1 MTGDASRATVMSL
14 VDIPRR
20 ALSVDEA
27 AAAVEAAVKA
37 RLVESYTA
45 LVDATD
51 IAVDTLISVALYGR
65 REEARV
71 SAAKEILDRSGLTP
85 EIRVAIDTSGSERE
99 TRFAELRRRLDNM
112 RTSLTTPLE
121 LGDGQADTA

>member
-1 MTGDASRATVMSL
+1 M
-14 VDIPRR
+14 DIPRR
-20 ALSVDEA
+20 VISVDEA

-37 RLVESYTA
+37 RLVASYTA

-51 IAVDTLISVALYGR
+51 IAVDTLTNIALYGR

-71 SAAKEILDRSGLTP
+71 MAAREILDRSGLTP
-85 EIRVAIDTSGSERE
+85 EIRVAIDTTGSERDARL
-99 TRFAELRRRLDNM
+99 TELRRRLDSM

-121 LGDGQADTA
+121 LDQPDTA

>member
-1 MTGDASRATVMSL
+1 MAL

-20 ALSVDEA
+20 ILSTDEA

-51 IAVDTLISVALYGR
+51 IAVETLINIALYGR
-65 REEARV
+65 REDARV
-71 SAAKEILDRSGLTP
+71 QAAKEILDRSGLTP
-85 EIRVAIDTSGSERE
+85 EIRVAIDTNGSERD
-99 TRFAELRRRLDNM
+99 TRIAALRLRLDAM

-121 LGDGQADTA
+121 LEQPETA

>member
-1 MTGDASRATVMSL
+1 M
-14 VDIPRR
+14 DIPRR
-20 ALSVDEA
+20 VLSVDEA

-51 IAVDTLISVALYGR
+51 IAVEALANVVLYGR

-71 SAAKEILDRSGLTP
+71 MAAREILDRAGLTP
-85 EIRVAIDTSGSERE
+85 EIRVAVDTSGSERDA
-99 TRFAELRRRLDNM
+99 RMAALRARLDAM

-121 LGDGQADTA
+121 LDQPDTA

>member
-1 MTGDASRATVMSL
+1 MEL

-20 ALSVDEA
+20 VLSVDEA

-51 IAVDTLISVALYGR
+51 IAVTTLIDIALYGR
-65 REEARV
+65 REDARV
-71 SAAKEILDRSGLTP
+71 QAAKEILDRSGLTP
-85 EIRVAIDTSGSERE
+85 EIRVAIDASGSERDA
-99 TRFAELRRRLDNM
+99 RFAALRVRLDNM

-121 LGDGQADTA
+121 LDQPDTA

>member
-1 MTGDASRATVMSL
+1 MDAT

-20 ALSVDEA
+20 VLSLDEA

-37 RLVESYTA
+37 SLVESYAA

-51 IAVDTLISVALYGR
+51 IAVDTLINVALYGR

-71 SAAKEILDRSGLTP
+71 MAAQEILDRSGLTP
-85 EIRVAIDTSGSERE
+85 EIRVAIDTNG
-99 TRFAELRRRLDNM
+99 LR
-112 RTSLTTPLE
+112 
-121 LGDGQADTA
+121 A

>member
-1 MTGDASRATVMSL
+1 VVEL

-20 ALSVDEA
+20 VLSVDEA

-37 RLVESYTA
+37 RLVETYTA
-45 LVDATD
+45 LVEASD
-51 IAVDTLISVALYGR
+51 IAAETLINIALYGR

-71 SAAKEILDRSGLTP
+71 MAAREILDRSGLTP
-85 EIRVAIDTSGSERE
+85 EIRVAIDTTGTERDVRME
-99 TRFAELRRRLDNM
+99 TLRLRLDAM

-121 LGDGQADTA
+121 LDTPQSDTA

>member
-1 MTGDASRATVMSL
+1 M

-20 ALSVDEA
+20 VISVDEA

-51 IAVDTLISVALYGR
+51 IAVDTLINVALYGR

-71 SAAKEILDRSGLTP
+71 QAAREILDRSGLTP
-85 EIRVAIDTSGSERE
+85 EIRVAIDTTGSERDA
-99 TRFAELRRRLDNM
+99 RFADLHRRLDAM
-112 RTSLTTPLE
+112 RTSLLTPLE
-121 LGDGQADTA
+121 LDQPETA

>member
-1 MTGDASRATVMSL
+1 MTATVMSP

-20 ALSVDEA
+20 VLSVDEA

-37 RLVESYTA
+37 RLVETYTA
-45 LVDATD
+45 LVEATD
-51 IAVDTLISVALYGR
+51 IAAETLINIALYGR

-71 SAAKEILDRSGLTP
+71 AAAKEILDRSGLTP
-85 EIRVAIDTSGSERE
+85 EIRVSIDTTGTERDARME
-99 TRFAELRRRLDNM
+99 ALRIRLDAM

-121 LGDGQADTA
+121 LDTPETA